1 MIGIMTIIDNQP
13 YRLQDMLLGIS
24 QHAMKHMEEFKN
36 PVLGKP
42 VLIRDQ
48 RDLYRHVVGTLF
60 HTETKSFSGQDKR
73 DFFYNSSTNTLIVIN
88 PAKDKKGNFF
98 GGTVYRPD
106 EKIKDFI
113 ICMNWKQDL

>member
-1 MIGIMTIIDNQP
+1 MMEGTPITDNKP
-13 YRLQDMLLGIS
+13 YRLQDMLSGIS